1 MLINPMSILTTNNHP
16 SDLFQRHKLNPI
28 LTAANWPDQINSVF
42 NPGATLFTDGTTL
55 LLCCVADRSGHSH
68 LCAARSANGIDNW
81 EIDSKPTFMAE
92 PEHYP
97 KELWGIEDPRI
108 TYVPESGQ
116 YAIAYTAYA
125 RGGPGMALA
134 LTKDFD
140 SFERY
145 GVIMQPGN
153 LPTME

>member
-1 MLINPMSILTTNNHP
+1 
-16 SDLFQRHKLNPI
+16 
-28 LTAANWPDQINSVF
+28 
-42 NPGATLFTDGTTL
+42 
-55 LLCCVADRSGHSH
+55 
-68 LCAARSANGIDNW
+68 
-81 EIDSKPTFMAE
+81 MAE